1 MSRYIIREKIF
12 ALGDDFTVK
21 DASGRNVLFVDG
33 KVFTIRDALDVKDME
48 GNTVATIRRRLL
60 SIGTTYAIERNGHTT
75 TVHKH
80 IFTLFRCR
88 FSIDVPG
95 PDDLEAKGSL
105 FDYEYTISGSDGPV
119 ATISKAILAL
129 ADHYAIDIVDGPN
142 EAHDDILLICCCIVI
157 DRCCHESKD

>member
-1 MSRYIIREKIF
+1 MSRYIVREKILD
-12 ALGDDFTVK
+12 LGDDFTVQ
-21 DASGRNVLFVDG
+21 DGRGRDVLQVDG

-60 SIGTTYAIERNGHTT
+60 SIGTTYEIECNGHTT

-95 PDDLEAKGSL
+95 PGDLEAKGSL
-105 FDYEYTISGSDGPV
+105 LDYEYTISGSDGPV

-129 ADHYAIDIVDGPN
+129 TDRYAIDIADGQ
-142 EAHDDILLICCCIVI
+142 DDVLLICCCLVI
-157 DRCCHESKD
+157 DRCCHESRN